1 MSKPMSKGD
10 AARRFAALGDPHRL
24 ALVESLADGSERSI
38 SQLGAGAP
46 ISRQALTKHL
56 RILEQAGLVRATRY
70 GREVR
75 FRIERAA
82 IEEAGQF
89 LALVTRQWDDALARL
104 KERVER

>member
-1 MSKPMSKGD
+1 MSNAE

-24 ALVESLADGSERSI
+24 GLIDALATGGERSI
-38 SQLGAGAP
+38 SELGAGAT

-56 RILEQAGLVRATRY
+56 RILEQVGLVRATRY

-89 LALVTRQWDDALARL
+89 LVLVTRQWDDALARL
-104 KERVER
+104 KAQVER